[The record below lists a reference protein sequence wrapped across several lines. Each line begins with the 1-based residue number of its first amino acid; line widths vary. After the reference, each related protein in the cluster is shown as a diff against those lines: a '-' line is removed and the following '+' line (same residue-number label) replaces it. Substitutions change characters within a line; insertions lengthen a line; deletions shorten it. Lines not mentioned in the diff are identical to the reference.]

1 MGFVKYYFRD
11 FAKPAW
17 EGAMAQNGRE
27 QWATKIGLIL
37 AMAGNAIGLGN
48 FLRFP
53 VQAAENGGGAFMIPY
68 LVALILIGIPLMWVE
83 WAMGRYGGS
92 VLGHGTTPGIF
103 YGMSG
108 RKRWAKVLGAIGLWI
123 PMVVAIY
130 YVYVESWTL
139 GYALKFLFGMV
150 PKVKASAGGGQSE
163 YLKPFKDFLT
173 TYLGAGKGKFFK
185 PTFAYVVF
193 LVTFVINYY
202 ILYRGVVEGIEAFA
216 KRAMPLLYI
225 MAVVLLV
232 RVFLLETPNGSA
244 VQGLGFLWTPNFEA
258 LKRPEVWVA
267 AAGQVFFTLSLGFS
281 AIVAFASYIDRDD
294 DIALSGLTTA
304 SLNEFA
310 EVILGGSIAIPAA
323 VAFFGVAGT
332 VSIAKS
338 GAFNLGFVSLPAI
351 FVNTPGGMFFGFLW
365 FFLLF
370 FAGLTSSIAIT
381 QPFITFLQDDYG
393 MSRKKA
399 VTITMLLIFV
409 VVQFVIFIPG
419 VLDEMDFWAGTIGL
433 VFFALV
439 EIIMFFW
446 IFDANKA
453 WEEMNRGGIIRIPKF
468 FYYVTR
474 YITPVFLV
482 VLLGFWTVDYLP
494 KFLKNVSWQVMVA
507 RVIML
512 ALFVGFAFLALK
524 ADEEVE

>member
-1 MGFVKYYFRD
+1 
-11 FAKPAW
+11 
-17 EGAMAQNGRE
+17 MAEQFNPNGRE
-27 QWATKIGLIL
+27 RWATKMGLIL

-68 LVALILIGIPLMWVE
+68 LVALIMIGIPLMWVE

-103 YGMSG
+103 YGMTG
-108 RKRWAKVLGAIGLWI
+108 KKRWAKILGAMGLWI

-139 GYALKFLFGMV
+139 GYALKFLMGMV
-150 PKVKASAGGGQSE
+150 PKVKAASGMSQQE

-173 TYLGAGKGKFFK
+173 NYLGISGKLAK
-185 PTFAYVVF
+185 PTFAYAVF
-193 LVTFVINYY
+193 LFTFAVNYY
-202 ILYRGVVEGIEAFA
+202 ILYRGVVKGIEAFA
-216 KRAMPLLYI
+216 KMAMPLLYV
-225 MAVVLLV
+225 MAIILLV
-232 RVFLLETPNGSA
+232 RVFLLKTPSGDA
-244 VQGLGFLWTPNFEA
+244 VQGLGFLWTPHFEA
-258 LKRPEVWVA
+258 LKNPEVWVA

-281 AIVAFASYIDRDD
+281 AIVAYASYIDRDD
-294 DIALSGLTTA
+294 DIALSGLTTT

-365 FFLLF
+365 FLLLF

-381 QPFITFLQDDYG
+381 QPFITFLQDDFG
-393 MSRKKA
+393 LSRKKA
-399 VTITMLLIFV
+399 VTYTMLLIFV

-433 VFFALV
+433 VVFALI
-439 EIIMFFW
+439 EIVIFFW
-446 IFDANKA
+446 VFGADRA
-453 WEEMNRGGIIRIPKF
+453 WEEMNRGGIIRIPRI
-468 FYYVTR
+468 FYYITKYV
-474 YITPVFLV
+474 TPVFLA
-482 VLLGFWTVDYLP
+482 VLLGFWAVDYIP
-494 KFLKNVSWQVMVA
+494 KVISNFSWQVMLSRA
-507 RVIML
+507 IML
-512 ALFVGFAFLALK
+512 VLFVAFAMLALK
-524 ADEEVE
+524 AKEEVKE

>member
-1 MGFVKYYFRD
+1 MGT
-11 FAKPAW
+11 
-17 EGAMAQNGRE
+17 GNGRE
-27 QWATKIGLIL
+27 KWATKIGLIL

-68 LVALILIGIPLMWVE
+68 LIALIFIGIPLMWVE

-103 YGMSG
+103 YEMTG
-108 RKRWAKVLGAIGLWI
+108 RKRWAKILGAIGLWI
-123 PMVVAIY
+123 PMVVSIY
-130 YVYVESWTL
+130 YIYVESWTL
-139 GYALKFLFGMV
+139 GYAIKFAIGMV
-150 PKVKASAGGGQSE
+150 PKVKASAGSSQAE
-163 YLKPFKDFLT
+163 YLKPFKEFLN
-173 TYLGAGKGKFFK
+173 TYLGVNGNFFK
-185 PTFAYVVF
+185 PTFAYAVF
-193 LVTFVINYY
+193 LLTFAINYY
-202 ILYRGVVEGIEAFA
+202 ILFRGVVRGIEAFA
-216 KRAMPLLYI
+216 KKAMPLLYI
-225 MAVVLLV
+225 MAVILLV
-232 RVFLLETPNGSA
+232 RVFLLKTPNGDA
-244 VQGLGFLWTPNFEA
+244 VQGLGFLWTPDFEA
-258 LKRPEVWVA
+258 LKKPDVWIA

-281 AIVAFASYIDRDD
+281 AIVAYASYIDRDD
-294 DIALSGLTTA
+294 DIVLSGLTTT

-381 QPFITFLQDDYG
+381 QPFITFLQDDFG
-393 MSRKKA
+393 FSRKKA
-399 VTITMLLIFV
+399 VTFTMLLIFV

-433 VFFALV
+433 VVFALI
-439 EIIMFFW
+439 EIVIFFW
-446 IFDANKA
+446 IFGADRA
-453 WEEMNRGGIIRIPKF
+453 WEEMNRGGVFGIPRF
-468 FYYVTR
+468 FYYITK
-474 YITPVFLV
+474 YITPVFLGILLAV
-482 VLLGFWTVDYLP
+482 WGIQYIPKFIANFKWQVLL
-494 KFLKNVSWQVMVA
+494 A
-507 RVIML
+507 RGIMT
-512 ALFVGFAFLALK
+512 ALFALFAYMALK
-524 ADEEVE
+524 SNSKGEVHK